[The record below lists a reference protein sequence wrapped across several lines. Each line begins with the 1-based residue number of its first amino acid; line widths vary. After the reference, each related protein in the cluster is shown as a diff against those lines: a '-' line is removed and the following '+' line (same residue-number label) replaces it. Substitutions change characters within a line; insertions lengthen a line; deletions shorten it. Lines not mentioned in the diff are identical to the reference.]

1 MILSQKIESWGT
13 YKFIIFIT
21 FIMVL
26 ASIITFSFFLNN
38 IYKNMDEIRR
48 TEIEF
53 RRRIKSNEDC
63 CDFFDRKSK
72 KVDKIEYQLDQLIN
86 KQ

>member
-1 MILSQKIESWGT
+1 
-13 YKFIIFIT
+13 
-21 FIMVL
+21 
-26 ASIITFSFFLNN
+26 
-38 IYKNMDEIRR
+38 MDEIRR

>member
-1 MILSQKIESWGT
+1 MENWGT
-13 YKFIIFIT
+13 YKIIIFVTFIIA
-21 FIMVL
+21 L

-53 RRRIKSNEDC
+53 RRRISITEAC
-63 CDFFDRKSK
+63 CEN
-72 KVDKIEYQLDQLIN
+72 KII
-86 KQ
+86 KQIK